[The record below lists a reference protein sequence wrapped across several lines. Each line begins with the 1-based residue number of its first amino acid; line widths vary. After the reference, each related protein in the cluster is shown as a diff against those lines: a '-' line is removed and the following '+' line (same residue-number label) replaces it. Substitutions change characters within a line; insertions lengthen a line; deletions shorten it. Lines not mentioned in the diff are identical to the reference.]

1 MTDPFGCGDDAPAIA
16 SAGTEHFC
24 ADTLESCPGG
34 FPAAQS
40 CVTQYCQLGCL
51 DTNGCCSSSNP
62 QSCFESS
69 GTGSGSGAAASS
81 SSLPPGAAACTSLAN
96 LVDSCE
102 SSTSGFSTLP
112 NTQQASCICFNQDG
126 SYNGTVWDMAA
137 STCYQAMQSESQS
150 ASVLSAYESQVV
162 GACTKFVDAGV
173 LSSASVGNGAAATT
187 TAGSTSKAAVVAA
200 KTTAATTGA
209 QAKASTS
216 TSAGPTTATAKSDAV
231 RKGHDMRAGWS
242 LSGVCMF
249 VGFFM
254 S

>member
-1 MTDPFGCGDDAPAIA
+1 MTDPFSCGDDAPAIA
-16 SAGTEHFC
+16 AAGTEHFC
-24 ADTLESCPGG
+24 AQILESCPGG

-51 DTNGCCSSSNP
+51 DTNGCCSSSDP

-69 GTGSGSGAAASS
+69 GTPSGSGAAAASS
-81 SSLPPGAAACTSLAN
+81 SSLPPGADACTSLA
-96 LVDSCE
+96 DQIDACE

-173 LSSASVGNGAAATT
+173 LSSAGVGAAAAT
-187 TAGSTSKAAVVAA
+187 STSKTAGVAA
-200 KTTAATTGA
+200 KTTAATAGA
-209 QAKASTS
+209 QAKSSTS
-216 TSAGPTTATAKSDAV
+216 SSAGLTTATAKSDAV
-231 RKGHDMRAGWS
+231 RKGHGMRVGWS

-249 VGFFM
+249 VGLLM